1 MGGMRM
7 KRIAILLPSHWSA
20 NLGGAEYQAKLIC
33 QHLVRSGRFEVHW
46 LSRRIHPD
54 YRPQGYTTHKIATHH
69 GLRSKAFFF
78 DHIALSRLLR
88 EIRPDVIYQRVGSAY
103 TGIAA
108 RHVSACGGR
117 MIWHV
122 ASDFDVT
129 PSFSR
134 SFQASTILK
143 FIDKFYLEYG
153 IRHADEIVVQTQE
166 QIRLLRVNYAREAAA
181 LIRNLHPMPT
191 ETIGKSGELTVVW
204 ISNLKPTNKQPEV
217 FIRLARTCQDMPQVR
232 FVMVGEPMAN
242 QALQHAFET
251 LVAGTPNLVYLG
263 KQPIEQVNA
272 LLARCHVFVNTSLV
286 EGFANTFI
294 QAWMRRVPVLSLHV
308 DPDRLLTREGI
319 GHCAGG
325 SEAALSQTLREWLG
339 DEKARDAIGR
349 RAEAYAAANH
359 SERNV
364 EALIDLMDR

>member
-122 ASDFDVT
+122 ALDGDLLPFRCIT
-129 PSFSR
+129 ARPT
-134 SFQASTILK
+134 ALLK
-143 FIDKFYLEYG
+143 YIDKVYLEYG
-153 IRHADEIVVQTQE
+153 IRHASDIIVQTHDQV
-166 QIRLLRVNYAREAAA
+166 RLLGENYDRDAAM
-181 LIRNLHPMPT
+181 LIRNLHPLPS
-191 ETIGKSGELTVVW
+191 EIIDKSGVLTVVW
-204 ISNLKPTNKQPEV
+204 VANLKPAKDPEGFV
-217 FIRLARTCQDMPQVR
+217 RLARTCQDMPQVR